1 MTTNP
6 FEYRGFYI
14 QESNKTKSCGSL
26 NIISHITCDD
36 PSYGI
41 HTDITM
47 EGCTATGP
55 MNLMEIQKY
64 LFDETLKL
72 VVNIQL
78 AQSCDQYGI
87 ALNENKK
94 GSIPDN
100 CGITFKEFSTTN
112 ITKIKNGLIA
122 GKSRYIPLIQSGQ
135 NPFNNFTYTDN
146 YIASKMSVNDKKPL
160 CQRYADIGG
169 MLADFSTILSKID
182 TSSHIQFTDQFQ
194 QILQMYHENNL
205 KRATL
210 EERLDKVIQNAKY
223 SDSKEWLD
231 STIYTSVLWTVLA
244 TVTLVYIF
252 KKM

>member
-14 QESNKTKSCGSL
+14 QESNVNQSCGSS

-36 PSYGI
+36 PSYGL
-41 HTDITM
+41 HKGATM

-64 LFDETLKL
+64 LFDETTKL

-78 AQSCDQYGI
+78 AQSCDQSGI
-87 ALNENKK
+87 ALNEHKN
-94 GSIPDN
+94 GSIPND
-100 CGITFKEFSTTN
+100 CGMTFKQFSATN
-112 ITKIKNGLIA
+112 IQNIKNGLIA
-122 GKSRYIPLIQSGQ
+122 GKSKYIPLIQSGDK
-135 NPFNNFTYTDN
+135 PFNNFTYTDS
-146 YIASKMSVNDKKPL
+146 YIASKMTVNDKKPL
-160 CQRYADIGG
+160 CQRYTDIGN
-169 MLADFSTILSKID
+169 LLSDFSKVLSKID
-182 TSSHIQFTDQFQ
+182 TTSQTQFTDQFQ
-194 QILQMYHENNL
+194 QILQMYHENNM

-210 EERLDKVIQNAKY
+210 EERLDKVIQGAKY

-244 TVTLVYIF
+244 TVTLIYIF